1 MNVDM
6 RTRHVNIMGISYKGN
21 VSKTV
26 SGLTCQRW
34 SSQYPHRHSL
44 GTTEPSNYCRNV
56 PEFERGPWCYT
67 SSSSKRWDL
76 CDVPLCSKSHLSPAY
91 IYTTTSSKRWDL
103 CDVPLCSKSHL
114 SLAYIYTTT
123 SSKRW
128 DLCEV
133 PMCSKSHLSLA
144 YIYTTTRIKWL
155 DLFDLPSVMRQN
167 LV

>member
-1 MNVDM
+1 M

-26 SGLTCQRW
+26 SGLTCQQW

-76 CDVPLCSKSHLSPAY
+76 CDVPMCSKSHSSLPF
-91 IYTTTSSKRWDL
+91 IYTATSSKRWDL
-103 CDVPLCSKSHL
+103 CDVP
-114 SLAYIYTTT
+114 
-123 SSKRW
+123 
-128 DLCEV
+128 
-133 PMCSKSHLSLA
+133 MCSKSHLSLPF
-144 YIYTTTRIKWL
+144 IYTPLLAASVGT
-155 DLFDLPSVMRQN
+155 SVMYLCVVSRTLSTIYIHSHKQQ
-167 LV
+167 VI